1 VGEEVRYAVQ
11 RPKAKRWETLHAG
24 RDEAAARAAFEDAKT
39 RLRVV
44 RLIRLE
50 LEDRAEGTTD
60 WKWTLVSLHD
70 GRGGAPGGGGARSPR
85 SGGTLSGGTR
95 SGGRR
100 GDGARASGGVPDR
113 VRVPFRLYAWVVVVG
128 VLGGAAALL
137 LVGR

>member
-1 VGEEVRYAVQ
+1 VVEEVRYAVQ

-24 RDEAAARAAFEDAKT
+24 RDAAAAQAAFEEAKT

-70 GRGGAPGGGGARSPR
+70 GRGGGADARGAAR
-85 SGGTLSGGTR
+85 R
-95 SGGRR
+95 RGGRGAAGTGGR
-100 GDGARASGGVPDR
+100 GAASGSAPDR
-113 VRVPFRLYAWVVVVG
+113 VRVPYRLYAWVVVGG
-128 VLGGAAALL
+128 VLAGAAALVL
-137 LVGR
+137 AGG